1 MERVVVQDEAI
12 KAGGDPGAEFAR
24 FYAGHHDRL
33 YRALALTIR
42 DTDLA
47 HEAIDEAMA
56 RAAERWDK
64 VSDYAA
70 PEGWV
75 YRVALNWSRSVF
87 RTRGRRWLR
96 APSIVECD
104 RLPDPDVNNAIA
116 RLPHEQRVVVVARY
130 YLDWPLAD
138 IATSLDVPVGTVKS
152 RLSRAQKRLADI
164 LEASHDNS

>member
-1 MERVVVQDEAI
+1 MERVIVKDETNET
-12 KAGGDPGAEFAR
+12 GQNRGSEFAR
-24 FYAGHHDRL
+24 FYADHHDRL
-33 YRALALTIR
+33 YRALTLTIR

-56 RAAERWDK
+56 RAAERWNTVGGYD
-64 VSDYAA
+64 A

-152 RLSRAQKRLADI
+152 RLSRAQKRLADM
-164 LEASHDNS
+164 LEAPHDKS